1 MASDDR
7 SSPSRRYGDKAVR
20 RLLELATKLQ
30 EEREGRGHGRHGE
43 GLTLTQIQEAAAE
56 AGIDPVYVQRAAA
69 RMDHSDT
76 SEPGVWW
83 EWAVGT
89 PLTIR
94 TARVVPGEI
103 TNQDFWQV
111 PAEMDAKHSFLG
123 PGSVSMTGRTLT
135 WKSTEGG
142 SRAIHVSVASRMGET
157 RIHASEE
164 LHTVADN
171 LFGGM
176 VGAGGLAIGLGAGI
190 IVGGKILG
198 STLLT
203 VLFPVAAIGGLYFG
217 ARRLMKWISGRRRR
231 ILDGLL
237 DRIADYARPEYS
249 AEHEE
254 ARNPPTL
261 GGQPPGGGRILPGS
275 QDLPG

>member
-1 MASDDR
+1 MAFDDR
-7 SSPSRRYGDKAVR
+7 PSRSRRYDDKAVR

-30 EEREGRGHGRHGE
+30 EEEEGRGHGRHGE

-56 AGIDPVYVQRAAA
+56 AGIDPAYVQRAAA
-69 RMDHSDT
+69 RMDHSNA

-83 EWAVGT
+83 EWSVGT

-103 TNQDFWQV
+103 TNEDFRQI

-123 PGSVSMTGRTLT
+123 PGSVSMSGRTLT
-135 WKSTEGG
+135 WKSSEGANR
-142 SRAIHVSVASRMGET
+142 SIHVTVASRMGET

-164 LHTVADN
+164 LHAVADN

-190 IVGGKILG
+190 LVGGKVLG
-198 STLLT
+198 STFFS
-203 VLFPVAAIGGLYFG
+203 VLIPIAVIGGLYFG
-217 ARRLMKWISGRRRR
+217 ARRLMKWVSRRRR
-231 ILDGLL
+231 RVLDGLL
-237 DRIADYARPEYS
+237 DRIADYARPGDETG
-249 AEHEE
+249 ALEE
-254 ARNPPTL
+254 RSPPA
-261 GGQPPGGGRILPGS
+261 LPG
-275 QDLPG
+275 